1 MGTFSSEKLSAVEKI
16 GYSVGDLAANLIFQ
30 SLLSF
35 LAFFYV
41 DVYGISP
48 ATAGAIIAAGGIV
61 GAIAAPVMGLIA
73 DRTQTRWGHFRP
85 WLLWTSVPFGVIA
98 LLAFSTPHFGAEGK
112 VIYALATYVALL
124 VIYAANN
131 VPYSALSGVLTGS
144 MADRNSLSSY
154 RFVAVMFAQFVIQVL
169 LLPLVLIFGKGNNVV
184 GFHNIMIVFSVV
196 GVACFL
202 AAFLTTRE
210 RVKSVSKRSSIGQD
224 VADLLRNRPWIV
236 MLMVTL
242 LVFVTLALKGGMYI
256 YYFKSYMQQAALAD
270 FLRDIGFNTCIA
282 HLNAGLTHLG
292 LTEFTWPKDAAT
304 SAFSLFNA
312 LSIVMMIIGI
322 GFSKKLGDIF
332 GKQLVFGGCLVLSTF
347 FLLSFYFYT
356 PDEVDLVFGAQM
368 LHSLCYGVTI
378 PLLWAMIADVA
389 DYSEWKNNRR
399 ATAIVFSATAVGL
412 KAGLTIGSTL
422 TAVILAH
429 YGYDASLVLQSPR
442 TVHGIQLAVSLF
454 ASIPFV
460 GAAICVLFYGI
471 DKEMELRLER
481 DLVSRRIAAFS

>member
-1 MGTFSSEKLSAVEKI
+1 MDSIASEKLSAVEKI

-41 DVYGISP
+41 DVYGIS
-48 ATAGAIIAAGGIV
+48 ATTAGLIIAAGGIV
-61 GAIAAPVMGLIA
+61 GAVSAPIMGLIA
-73 DRTQTRWGHFRP
+73 DRTRTRWGHFRP

-98 LLAFSTPHFGAEGK
+98 LLAFSTPHFGTQGK

-124 VIYAANN
+124 VVYAANN

-184 GFHNIMIVFSVV
+184 GFHNIMILFSAV

-210 RVKSVSKRSSIGQD
+210 RVRPVSKGSSIGQD
-224 VADLLRNRPWIV
+224 VADLVRNRPWIV

-242 LVFVTLALKGGMYI
+242 LVFITLALKGGMYI
-256 YYFKSYMQQAALAD
+256 YYFKSYMQEAALAG
-270 FLRDIGFNTCIA
+270 FLRDIGFNSCIA
-282 HLNAGLTHLG
+282 KLNAGLAHLG
-292 LTEFTWPKDAAT
+292 LTQFTWPKDAAT

-312 LSIVMMIIGI
+312 VSILMMIIGI
-322 GFSKKLGDIF
+322 GFSKKLSDIF
-332 GKQLVFGGCLVLSTF
+332 GKQLVFGGCLVLATI

-368 LHSLCYGVTI
+368 LHSVCYGVTI

-422 TAVILAH
+422 TAFILAH
-429 YGYDASLVLQSPR
+429 YGYDASSSLQSPR
-442 TVHGIQLAVSLF
+442 TVHGIELAVSLF
-454 ASIPFV
+454 ASIPFI

-471 DKEMELRLER
+471 DRKMELRLER

>member
-1 MGTFSSEKLSAVEKI
+1 MSSASLDKLSPVEKI

-30 SLLSF
+30 SLLTF

-41 DVYGISP
+41 DVYGISA
-48 ATAGAIIAAGGIV
+48 ATAGVIIAAGGIV
-61 GAIAAPVMGLIA
+61 GALAAPIMGLIA
-73 DRTQTRWGHFRP
+73 DRTHTRWGHFRP

-124 VIYAANN
+124 VVYAANN

-154 RFVAVMFAQFVIQVL
+154 RFVAVMIAQFAIQVL
-169 LLPLVLIFGKGNNVV
+169 LLPLVLIFGKGDKVV
-184 GFHNIMIVFSVV
+184 GFHNIMILFSVV
-196 GVACFL
+196 GVLCFV

-210 RVKSVSKRSSIGQD
+210 RVRSTPERSSIRQD
-224 VADLLRNRPWIV
+224 VADLMRNRPWIV

-242 LVFVTLALKGGMYI
+242 LVFMTLALKGGMYI
-256 YYFKSYMQQAALAD
+256 YYFKSYMQEAALAN
-270 FLRDIGFNTCIA
+270 FLRDIGFNRCIA
-282 HLNAGLTHLG
+282 GLNSGLAHLG

-312 LSIVMMIIGI
+312 ISIVLMIVGI
-322 GFSKKLGDIF
+322 GFSKRLSDIF
-332 GKQLVFGGCLVLSTF
+332 GKQLTFGGCLVLSTL
-347 FLLSFYFYT
+347 FLLSFYFCA
-356 PDEVDLVFGAQM
+356 PDEVDMVFAAQM
-368 LHSLCYGVTI
+368 LHSVCYGITI
-378 PLLWAMIADVA
+378 PLLWSMVADVA

-422 TAVILAH
+422 VAAILAH
-429 YGYDASLVLQSPR
+429 YGYDASLALQSPR
-442 TVHGIQLAVSLF
+442 TVHGVQLAVSVF
-454 ASIPFV
+454 ASLPFI
-460 GAAICVLFYGI
+460 GAAVCVLFYGI
-471 DKEMELRLER
+471 NKKMELRLER
-481 DLVSRRIAAFS
+481 DLVSRRAAFA

>member
-1 MGTFSSEKLSAVEKI
+1 MDTLSSEKLSAVEKI

-41 DVYGISP
+41 DVYGIS
-48 ATAGAIIAAGGIV
+48 ATTAGVIIAAGGIV
-61 GAIAAPVMGLIA
+61 GAIAAPIMGLIA
-73 DRTQTRWGHFRP
+73 DRTRTRWGQFRP

-184 GFHNIMIVFSVV
+184 GFHNIMILFSVV

-202 AAFLTTRE
+202 ATFLTTRE
-210 RVKSVSKRSSIGQD
+210 RVKSVTKGSSIGQD

-242 LVFVTLALKGGMYI
+242 LVFITLALKGGMYI
-256 YYFKSYMQQAALAD
+256 YYFKSYMREAALAG
-270 FLRDIGFNTCIA
+270 FLQDIGFNGCIA
-282 HLNAGLTHLG
+282 KLNSALTHLG

-312 LSIVMMIIGI
+312 VSIVMMIIGI
-322 GFSKKLGDIF
+322 GFSKKLSDVF
-332 GKQLVFGGCLVLSTF
+332 GKRRVFGGCLVLSTC

-368 LHSLCYGVTI
+368 LHSVCYGVTI

-422 TAVILAH
+422 TAFILAH
-429 YGYDASLVLQSPR
+429 YGYDATLAVQSPR
-442 TVHGIQLAVSLF
+442 TVHGVQLAVSLF
-454 ASIPFV
+454 ASIPFI
-460 GAAICVLFYGI
+460 GAAICVFFYGI
-471 DKEMELRLER
+471 DKKMELRLER
-481 DLVSRRIAAFS
+481 DLISRRIAAFS